1 MHFRQK
7 VQRGASMAVAKQLD
21 VFREVLVIQCDQYE
35 QKVGRREG
43 LEMWLDITKGLK
55 ECGFLFCDH

>member
-35 QKVGRREG
+35 QKVGKREG
-43 LEMWLDITKGLK
+43 LEIEFNHQWPMT
-55 ECGFLFCDH
+55 